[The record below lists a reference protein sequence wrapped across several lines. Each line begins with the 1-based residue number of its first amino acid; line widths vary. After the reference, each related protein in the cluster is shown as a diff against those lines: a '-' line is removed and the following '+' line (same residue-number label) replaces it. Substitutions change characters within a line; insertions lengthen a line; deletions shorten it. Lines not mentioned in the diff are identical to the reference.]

1 MDWTSPSAR
10 LHERTPTY
18 GHDSGAVK
26 VAALFPPGGRL
37 RILDVG
43 CGDGRLSSV
52 FLAQGHAV
60 SGLEANPA
68 ALDAA
73 RAAGL
78 AAVAGEAERRWPYA
92 DASFD
97 VVLLLDVLEHTVDH
111 AAVLREARRVLRPAG
126 CVLVAYPN
134 HFDLRNR
141 LEMLAGRGIVHW
153 SHRRYGALP
162 WEYGHVRFLRR
173 ADLLRLVG
181 DAGLHVSGEQR
192 NFMGGGLVPR
202 RLTPPALRRL
212 LVRHFPEVFSGKFVL
227 RLVPRAVPPA
237 ERALVLLA
245 STPRGL

>member
-10 LHERTPTY
+10 LHERTRTY

-26 VAALFPPGGRL
+26 VAALFPPGERL

-43 CGDGRLSSV
+43 CGDGRLSRV
-52 FLAQGHAV
+52 FLAGGHAV
-60 SGLEANPA
+60 VGLDANPT
-68 ALDAA
+68 ALAAA
-73 RAAGL
+73 RAAGIE
-78 AAVAGEAERRWPYA
+78 AVAGDAERPWPVDA
-92 DASFD
+92 ASFD

-111 AAVLREARRVLRPAG
+111 AAVLREARRALRTQG
-126 CVLVAYPN
+126 CLLLAYPN

-173 ADLLRLVG
+173 ADLLRLIG
-181 DAGLHVSGEQR
+181 DVGLHVSGEQR

-202 RLTPPALRRL
+202 RLTPPAIRHL
-212 LVRHFPEVFSGKFVL
+212 LVRRFPEAFSGKFVL
-227 RLVPRAVPPA
+227 RLVPHAVPPG
-237 ERALVLLA
+237 ERTLVVLDA
-245 STPRGL
+245 TPLGL